1 MVGPKQSAYLD
12 HLTIFVRN
20 ADRSRDW
27 YTSTLGLKVEFEVA
41 SPRAIALQ
49 DSGGFGLFVEQRP
62 AGECKPSCV
71 VTFRVE
77 DVDALA
83 RTLQTKDVT
92 FGAVPQKLFWGYGA
106 ELRDPDGYLVRLWDE
121 RSMKAKG
128 PSRGPTTGS
137 SGRSSRCAFG
147 PPLNPATNT
156 QRIAVG
162 VIACQNP
169 KP

>member
-1 MVGPKQSAYLD
+1 VPTSKQTAHLD
-12 HLTIFVRN
+12 HLTIFVSD

-27 YTSTLGLKVEFEVA
+27 YTRTLGLKVEFEVV
-41 SPRAIALQ
+41 SPRAVALQ

-62 AGECKPSCV
+62 AEDCKPSCV

-83 RTLQTKDVT
+83 RTLQANGVK
-92 FGAVPQKLFWGYGA
+92 FSAAPQKLFWGYGA

-128 PSRGPTTGS
+128 G
-137 SGRSSRCAFG
+137 
-147 PPLNPATNT
+147 
-156 QRIAVG
+156 
-162 VIACQNP
+162 
-169 KP
+169 

>member
-1 MVGPKQSAYLD
+1 MGLVGAAADARRQAILESAVAESRQSAHLD

-27 YTSTLGLKVEFEVA
+27 YASTLGLKVEFEVP
-41 SPRAIALQ
+41 SPRAVALQ

-62 AGECKPSCV
+62 VAECTPSCV

-83 RTLQTKDVT
+83 QALQGRGVTLS
-92 FGAVPQKLFWGYGA
+92 AAPQKMFWGYGA

-121 RSMKAKG
+121 QSMKQKG
-128 PSRGPTTGS
+128 G
-137 SGRSSRCAFG
+137 
-147 PPLNPATNT
+147 
-156 QRIAVG
+156 
-162 VIACQNP
+162 
-169 KP
+169 